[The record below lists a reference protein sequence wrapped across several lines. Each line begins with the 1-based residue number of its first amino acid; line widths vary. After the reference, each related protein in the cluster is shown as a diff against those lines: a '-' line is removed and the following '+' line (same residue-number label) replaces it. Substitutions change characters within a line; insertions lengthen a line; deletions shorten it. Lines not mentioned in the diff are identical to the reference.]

1 MNRIIKEP
9 DLKKAQSKK
18 AIRQRSAWLAS
29 MFGCAAFLLMA
40 VKLYKVPVSSM
51 LGNLLTA
58 LLVLGIIIAAAAVL
72 VWLKSTIKKWRK

>member
-1 MNRIIKEP
+1 M
-9 DLKKAQSKK
+9 KKAQSKK

-58 LLVLGIIIAAAAVL
+58 LLVLGIIIAAAAGL